1 MPQLLW
7 VSFQDNETTV
17 VEDCSERDS
26 LFNLCYIIG
35 SVSVGVS
42 SFPFGVFFD
51 RFGLRVGRIVARY
64 VFQCLISLLISFFFV
79 RNALLQIHYMLL
91 LSLNILFFICNYI
104 FC

>member
-1 MPQLLW
+1 MLQILW

-17 VEDCSERDS
+17 MEDCSERDS
-26 LFNLCYIIG
+26 LFNLCYIMG

-64 VFQCLISLLISFFFV
+64 VLQCLILPLMSFCLLETYVFIDTLHTFFV
-79 RNALLQIHYMLL
+79 SEYFTVYL
-91 LSLNILFFICNYI
+91 
-104 FC
+104 